1 MKNRRKLGISAPTVI
16 KNIRVVILG
25 KDGVG
30 KSGKNKERTAAICSP
45 QIIGHQISYRL
56 HQTLNKSGN
65 KIFFLGKKGKI

>member
-1 MKNRRKLGISAPTVI
+1 MRRRRTAQHQTTGKPL
-16 KNIRVVILG
+16 RVVLLG